1 MAREGDGSSLVTNFC
16 ISFALLFRM
25 DARSF
30 EKEPL
35 RRVRPTHFIQ
45 VEHFVFF
52 YPGQRKLL
60 KEQRKRDKSRFCLGG
75 KHQSSHTKT
84 TTNRQAENE
93 KKGKKI
99 KENTHTENIG

>member
-1 MAREGDGSSLVTNFC
+1 MSWEGGRNRSKTYLEAKLEGKSMAREGDGSSLVTNFC

-52 YPGQRKLL
+52 L
-60 KEQRKRDKSRFCLGG
+60 SRTEEIVKG
-75 KHQSSHTKT
+75 
-84 TTNRQAENE
+84 AEE
-93 KKGKKI
+93 KG
-99 KENTHTENIG
+99 

>member
-35 RRVRPTHFIQ
+35 RRVRPTHFI
-45 VEHFVFF
+45 FVF
-52 YPGQRKLL
+52 GTEGIVKGAQ
-60 KEQRKRDKSRFCLGG
+60 
-75 KHQSSHTKT
+75 
-84 TTNRQAENE
+84 E
-93 KKGKKI
+93 KG
-99 KENTHTENIG
+99 